1 MSEKLKILKMVEDGV
16 ISSEEALKLMEAI
29 GEEEVVRVGAKA
41 SDYRGKKLK
50 VKVFDPEDNTKVDV
64 KIPLSLVN
72 LGFKIGSKFSP
83 EFQSKV
89 GDLDIEAIIQSA
101 LDEFNE
107 TGSQTIVDVEQDNGT
122 IVKVIIE

>member
-1 MSEKLKILKMVEDGV
+1 MSEKMKILKMVEDGV
-16 ISSEEALKLMEAI
+16 ISSEEAMKLMEAI
-29 GEEEVVRVGAKA
+29 EDEETIKA
-41 SDYRGKKLK
+41 GPRETDYRGKKLK
-50 VKVFDPEDNTKVDV
+50 VKVFDPEENTKVDV

-83 EFQSKV
+83 DFQSKL
-89 GDLDIEAIIQSA
+89 GDIDIEEIIQSA

-107 TGSQTIVDVEQDNGT
+107 TGSQTIVDIEQDNGT